1 MEGLFS
7 FGPFLINLKGP
18 RLNCLSPRATSE
30 RVPLLNLSL
39 LLSGPLTCAQR
50 RNSAWISSARLCELR
65 PHAVDIFHGF
75 NLCLAENKQQCGGT
89 ALGAVSWLAGWLAVS
104 LDRLAA
110 NRRYTEPQ
118 VCLSFSLSFFFFL
131 SCELRPRRN
140 RLRVFCAACRFV

>member
-50 RNSAWISSARLCELR
+50 RNSAWISSARLCVL
-65 PHAVDIFHGF
+65 PPYAVDIFHGF
-75 NLCLAENKQQCGGT
+75 NLCLAENKQQRCGS
-89 ALGAVSWLAGWLAVS
+89 ALRAVSWLAGWLA
-104 LDRLAA
+104 AW
-110 NRRYTEPQ
+110 
-118 VCLSFSLSFFFFL
+118 LSCWIDSPPIGDLPNLKSVFLSPFRSFFFSFL
-131 SCELRPRRN
+131 
-140 RLRVFCAACRFV
+140 